1 MNKRKPSQQ
10 QKKASRRWLWVL
22 SALVGGIVLSVVGY
36 YILIAGA
43 FLLADRPQ
51 PTVGDAT
58 NAVGQYYNAIKK
70 HDYTTAH
77 TYLESNALITIH
89 SHPVAMNSVNTL
101 TTASQT
107 LDTQDGVITNST
119 ATDGS
124 FEQGKNR
131 VDLTMQVKR
140 SGQSYDVHIK
150 VELVGNNWKILSAD
164 GI

>member
-131 VDLTMQVKR
+131 VDLTMQIKR
-140 SGQSYDVHIK
+140 DNHHCDSRRNKQDSEPVI
-150 VELVGNNWKILSAD
+150 
-164 GI
+164 